1 MRETVWEPE
10 KEIPV
15 MGRFDVAVVG
25 AGLAGCCA
33 AISAGRKGVKT
44 VLIERGGM
52 LGGVSTASLMSSITN
67 FFFTSEDRQVIKTLP
82 AEIVERAVKG
92 SPLENV
98 WKTHKV
104 NQIPHNVENTQ
115 NILFSLL
122 RDAQV
127 TILLHSFVYVVLP
140 GKDWNTLDGIVIA
153 AKAGS
158 QAVLA
163 KQIVDCSGDADIA
176 ALAGDDTI
184 THAADYSTLMFEMSN
199 VDTDALMEY
208 FVDHPQDYDDQ
219 RDIPISFQEF
229 VKNYY
234 EKGQFHIP
242 HSGGKKISILQNAIA
257 SGRFE
262 RNRGLARDLDA
273 LGLFG
278 LRGTGRL
285 LVNSNFFDIHPV
297 QDIAETSQAELEGRE
312 AAAYVADFLIRNMP
326 GFEKAIV
333 SRTGAELGNRLARQ
347 ISGKRML
354 RLEEYVQNRVFD
366 DVVAYTSSYYRNP
379 EDKGMVAAPGIFGI
393 PYGILLPSKTRN
405 LIIGSG
411 KSISAER
418 LLQRYCLR
426 GQANTMLFGEIAGLA
441 AATAAQ
447 SGIALPDL
455 NPACMRAHFA

>member
-1 MRETVWEPE
+1 MQETVWEPR

-15 MGRFDVAVVG
+15 LGHFDVAVVG

-67 FFFTSEDRQVIKTLP
+67 FFFTSDDRQVIKTLP
-82 AEIVERAVKG
+82 AEIVERIVKG

-104 NQIPHNVENTQ
+104 NQIPHNAENTQ

-122 RDAQV
+122 RSARV
-127 TILLHSFVYVVLP
+127 TILLHSFVYGALP
-140 GKDWNTLDGIVIA
+140 GREGDTLEGIVIA
-153 AKAGS
+153 TKAGS
-158 QAVLA
+158 RAVLA
-163 KQIVDCSGDADIA
+163 RQIVDCSGDADIA
-176 ALAGDDTI
+176 VLAGDDTI
-184 THAADYSTLMFEMSN
+184 THAADYSTMMFEMSN
-199 VDTDALMEY
+199 VDTDVLMQH
-208 FVDHPQDYDDQ
+208 FIDHPGDYDDQ
-219 RDIPISFQEF
+219 KDIPISFSEF

-242 HSGGKKISILQNAIA
+242 HGGGKKISVLQNAIA
-257 SGRFE
+257 GGRFE

-312 AAAYVADFLIRNMP
+312 AAAYVADFLIRSMP
-326 GFEKAIV
+326 GFQKAIV

-347 ISGKRML
+347 IFGKRML
-354 RLEEYVQNRVFD
+354 RLEEYVQNKAFD
-366 DVVAYTSSYYRNP
+366 DVVAYTSGYYRNA
-379 EDKGMVAAPGIFGI
+379 EDKGMVASPCIFGI
-393 PYGILLPSKTRN
+393 PYGILLPSKTKN

-418 LLQRYCLR
+418 LLKRYCLR

-441 AATAAQ
+441 AATAVQ
-447 SGIALPDL
+447 SNIALPDL
-455 NPACMRAHFA
+455 DPARILTHFA